1 MEVRDPYGRI
11 RGRTEEI
18 DEEGN
23 PIGRLTVSTSL
34 NPWEL
39 PETNQRASLTP
50 THTHICNRGMPCLAS
65 VREDLPNLGETCC
78 PRRGNA
84 PQGVALSEAKGR
96 WTSGRILQGARTGR
110 GRQHLRYK

>member
-39 PETNQRASLTP
+39 PETNQRASLTH
-50 THTHICNRGMPCLAS
+50 THTHM
-65 VREDLPNLGETCC
+65 
-78 PRRGNA
+78 
-84 PQGVALSEAKGR
+84 
-96 WTSGRILQGARTGR
+96 
-110 GRQHLRYK
+110 